1 MEVARNRRPQEA
13 DALHQEEAARELRLC
28 TSCGRSIDIDANLC
42 QYCGRDFRLMHPQV
56 QARPDTEENV
66 IIYLMSVLVPLL
78 GIIAG
83 LYLISRQNESD
94 RQTGK
99 VCLAIGVVVLI
110 VEVLVVL
117 GLALLSA
124 G

>member
-1 MEVARNRRPQEA
+1 MEVARNKRA
-13 DALHQEEAARELRLC
+13 DEIGGPRQEEAVRELRLC
-28 TSCGRSIDIDANLC
+28 TSCGRSIDVNANVC
-42 QYCGRDFRLMHPQV
+42 QHCGRDFRLMHPQA
-56 QARPDTEENV
+56 QTQPDAEENV
-66 IIYLMSVLVPLL
+66 IIYLMSVLIPLL

-83 LYLISRQNESD
+83 LYLLSRNSESD

-99 VCLAIGVVVLI
+99 VCLAIGVVVLV